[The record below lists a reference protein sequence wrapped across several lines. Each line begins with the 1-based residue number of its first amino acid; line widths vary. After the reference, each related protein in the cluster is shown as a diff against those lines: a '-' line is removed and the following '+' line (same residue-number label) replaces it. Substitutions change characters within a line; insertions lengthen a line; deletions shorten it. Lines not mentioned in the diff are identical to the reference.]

1 MRAVAAM
8 TMLLAL
14 AGPAMGQGLSLP
26 GLGGAPTPQ
35 ASGTPGLPWLGGA
48 ETPEQKRAFCQRVA
62 GAALRCG
69 PTLDIASLSACLM
82 RSLPPQD
89 SMRVAQ
95 VANSARGGASALLS
109 ECGVGFGR

>member
-1 MRAVAAM
+1 MRAVVAM

-14 AGPAMGQGLSLP
+14 AGPAIGQGFSLP
-26 GLGGAPTPQ
+26 GT
-35 ASGTPGLPWLGGA
+35 GGA